1 MFRGKK
7 KTNRKEQIELL
18 NELYGITTEN
28 NLGAGILIK
37 IMFSITSA
45 LFDYNPKLNDAM
57 KVTNVSFSPF
67 IHFIF

>member
-1 MFRGKK
+1 M
-7 KTNRKEQIELL
+7 